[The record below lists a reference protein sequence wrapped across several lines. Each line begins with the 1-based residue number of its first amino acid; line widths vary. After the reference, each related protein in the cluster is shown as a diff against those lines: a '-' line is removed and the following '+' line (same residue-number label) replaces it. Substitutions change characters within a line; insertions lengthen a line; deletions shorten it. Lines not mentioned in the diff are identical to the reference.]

1 MFIRTWRQVPVLRPQ
16 KLYVRKGLM
25 AASHQFTITE
35 DTNETVLAAL
45 RRKLPGGLSWS
56 AVRKIQHERRI
67 AIGGVLCIDEAR
79 RLSAGEVVTIS
90 DTPIPPPPT
99 EEDVTVCHV
108 DKDVIVVEKPSGMTT
123 LRRNSELGW
132 SAARRMQRPTLD
144 ECIPRLIREH
154 AAKRN
159 KSRKVHQRLMKLF
172 SVHRIDRDSSGL
184 LVFARN
190 EAAQKKIIQQFAEH
204 HAVRLYFAL
213 IPGQIADQ
221 TIESHLIR
229 DRGDGLRGSTK
240 DTSAGQSHTSLP
252 ANTQARIAEG
262 PTDESVRTSDQ
273 EQHAS
278 AAAGVSAEGSAAQQS
293 APATIGQQ
301 AITHVRRLRTL
312 GRYSEVECRLETGRT
327 NQIRIHLA
335 ELGHPICGDIKYS
348 GPFGGPVITDESGT
362 RRLALHAAELKFD
375 HPVTGKSM
383 HFKTAWPADMQR
395 FLNRLQAAAN
405 SERSTR

>member
-1 MFIRTWRQVPVLRPQ
+1 
-16 KLYVRKGLM
+16 M
-25 AASHQFTITE
+25 AASQQFTITE
-35 DTNETVLAAL
+35 DTNETVLAAM
-45 RRKLPGGLSWS
+45 RRELPGALSWS

-79 RLSAGEVVTIS
+79 RLTAGEVVTIS
-90 DTPIPPPPT
+90 EVPIPPPPT

-132 SAARRMQRPTLD
+132 SAARRMQQPTLD
-144 ECIPRLIREH
+144 ECVPRLIRDH

-159 KSRKVHQRLMKLF
+159 KSRKVHQRLMKLY

-190 EAAQKKIIQQFAEH
+190 EAAQKKIIQQFADH
-204 HAVRLYFAL
+204 HAVRMYFAL
-213 IPGQIADQ
+213 IPGRIADQ
-221 TIESHLIR
+221 TIESYFIR

-240 DTSAGQSHTSLP
+240 DTSSSQPYTSPP
-252 ANTQARIAEG
+252 ADSPAPIVKG
-262 PTDESVRTSDQ
+262 PNGESVRTVDQ
-273 EQHAS
+273 EQTPS
-278 AAAGVSAEGSAAQQS
+278 AAAAEGGSAENSTTKSSAA
-293 APATIGQQ
+293 ATVGQQ
-301 AITHVRRLRTL
+301 AITHVRSLRTL
-312 GRYSEVECRLETGRT
+312 GRYSELECRLETGRT

-348 GPFGGPVITDESGT
+348 GPFGGPVVTDDSGA

-375 HPVTGKSM
+375 HPVTGKPM

-395 FLNRLQAAAN
+395 YLNRLQAAAN
-405 SERSTR
+405 SERSAE

>member
-1 MFIRTWRQVPVLRPQ
+1 
-16 KLYVRKGLM
+16 M
-25 AASHQFTITE
+25 AASQQFTITE
-35 DTNETVLAAL
+35 NTNETVLAAM
-45 RRKLPGGLSWS
+45 RRELPGALSWS
-56 AVRKIQHERRI
+56 AVRKIQNERRI

-79 RLSAGEVVTIS
+79 RLTSGEVVTIS
-90 DTPIPPPPT
+90 DVPIPPPPT

-132 SAARRMQRPTLD
+132 SAARRLQQPTLD
-144 ECIPRLIREH
+144 ECVPRLIREH

-159 KSRKVHQRLMKLF
+159 KSRKVHQRLMKLY

-190 EAAQKKIIQQFAEH
+190 EAAQKKIIQQFADH
-204 HAVRLYFAL
+204 HAVRMYFAL

-221 TIESHLIR
+221 TIASHFIR
-229 DRGDGLRGSTK
+229 DRGDGLRGSTIG
-240 DTSAGQSHTSLP
+240 TSAGQPRTLLP
-252 ANTQARIAEG
+252 TDTLAEAAAD
-262 PTDESVRTSDQ
+262 PTDESVRAGVQ
-273 EQHAS
+273 EQAT
-278 AAAGVSAEGSAAQQS
+278 AAVSAEGSTAKPPAA
-293 APATIGQQ
+293 ATGGQQ
-301 AITHVRRLRTL
+301 AITHVRSLRSL
-312 GRYSEVECRLETGRT
+312 GRYRELECRLETGRT

-348 GPFGGPVITDESGT
+348 GPFGGPVVKDDSGV

-395 FLNRLQAAAN
+395 FLNRLQVAAN
-405 SERSTR
+405 SERSAE

>member
-1 MFIRTWRQVPVLRPQ
+1 V
-16 KLYVRKGLM
+16 
-25 AASHQFTITE
+25 SEQFTITE
-35 DTNETVLAAL
+35 NTNETVLAAM
-45 RRKLPGGLSWS
+45 RRELPGELSWS
-56 AVRKIQHERRI
+56 AVRKLQHERRI

-90 DTPIPPPPT
+90 DVPIPPPPT
-99 EEDVTVCHV
+99 DEDVSVCHV

-132 SAARRMQRPTLD
+132 SGARRMQQPTLD
-144 ECIPRLIREH
+144 ECVPRLIREH
-154 AAKRN
+154 ASKRN
-159 KSRKVHQRLMKLF
+159 KSRKVHQRLMKLY

-204 HAVRLYFAL
+204 HAVRMYFAL

-221 TIESHLIR
+221 TIESHFIR
-229 DRGDGLRGSTK
+229 NRGDGLRGST
-240 DTSAGQSHTSLP
+240 TGPPAEQPHTSVP
-252 ANTQARIAEG
+252 ADAQVRVSESSA
-262 PTDESVRTSDQ
+262 DESVQ
-273 EQHAS
+273 AGAQGQAAS
-278 AAAGVSAEGSAAQQS
+278 AAEAAGVAAEHSAAKP
-293 APATIGQQ
+293 PAAATVGQQ
-301 AITHVRRLRTL
+301 AITHVRSLRTL
-312 GRYSEVECRLETGRT
+312 GRYSELECRLETGRT

-348 GPFGGPVITDESGT
+348 GPFGGPMVTDESGV

-375 HPVTGKSM
+375 HPVTGKTM

-405 SERSTR
+405 SERSAE